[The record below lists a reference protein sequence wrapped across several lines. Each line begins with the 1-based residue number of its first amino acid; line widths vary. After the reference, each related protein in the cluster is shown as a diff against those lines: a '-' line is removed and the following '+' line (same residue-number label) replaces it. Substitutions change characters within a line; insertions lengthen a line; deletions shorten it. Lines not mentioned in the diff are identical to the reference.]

1 MLNYEHYVYSVS
13 GKDTVS
19 NTELFYH
26 RTRSTADS
34 SHRHTHIY
42 ICIPI
47 HSKGTQGRRSLVPC
61 VLIFSITKLKGKE
74 IKSKGRRGV
83 ASKMASNS
91 QSVDA

>member
-26 RTRSTADS
+26 RTRTTADS

-47 HSKGTQGRRSLVPC
+47 HSKGTQGRRSLVPG

-74 IKSKGRRGV
+74 VQSKGRRGV